1 MEFFKRIR
9 SKLKIRNL
17 IWAVVSL
24 LVIGLFVFSIVYD
37 IKSGNGHSVRLF
49 STKIG
54 IPVWLEVFFWILVV
68 LFFVFLFIT

>member
-24 LVIGLFVFSIVYD
+24 LVIALFVFSIVLD
-37 IKSGNGHSVRLF
+37 IKSGNGHSVRIF
-49 STKIG
+49 SSKIG
-54 IPVWLEVFFWILVV
+54 IPVWLEIIFSRIVK
-68 LFFVFLFIT
+68 